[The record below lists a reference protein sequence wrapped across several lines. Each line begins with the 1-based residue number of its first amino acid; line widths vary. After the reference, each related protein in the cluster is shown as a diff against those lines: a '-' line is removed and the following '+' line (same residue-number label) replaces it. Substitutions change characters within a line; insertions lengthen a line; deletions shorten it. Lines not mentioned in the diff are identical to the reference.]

1 MIEGIKSAERKY
13 PWDVEVNLVAAIDR
27 SNTPERAVE
36 LVNIFADCDR
46 DYMPAIDLVC
56 DEPGHPPEKHILAY
70 RRAKEVGL
78 IRACHAAE
86 WVKNRPDE
94 EKTTPEQIHRNFVTD
109 LPARL
114 RNLRTALYELDA
126 NFIHH
131 GLGLCFD
138 KELMRFMSERQ
149 IGVSVCPGNYIPS
162 KLIPNVSTIKILTLI
177 EAGVP
182 VTLDVDDDL
191 MFEGI
196 EGVVKMSNLTSQE
209 VEQLNRNAWLTRFGH
224 RKEH

>member
-1 MIEGIKSAERKY
+1 M
-13 PWDVEVNLVAAIDR
+13 
-27 SNTPERAVE
+27 
-36 LVNIFADCDR
+36 
-46 DYMPAIDLVC
+46 
-56 DEPGHPPEKHILAY
+56 
-70 RRAKEVGL
+70 
-78 IRACHAAE
+78 
-86 WVKNRPDE
+86 
-94 EKTTPEQIHRNFVTD
+94 
-109 LPARL
+109 
-114 RNLRTALYELDA
+114 
-126 NFIHH
+126 NFIHQ
-131 GLGLCFD
+131 GVGFCFD